1 MSKYGIL
8 SRNRSAYT
16 SRDKLEG
23 IFEKPQPQ
31 YWNQGVGRI
40 RAIPRVLDE
49 NIFGLTFD
57 NTFN

>member
-1 MSKYGIL
+1 MAKFGIL
-8 SRNRSAYT
+8 SRNRSTYT
-16 SRDKLEG
+16 TKEKTKGLLG
-23 IFEKPQPQ
+23 KPQPQ
-31 YWNQGVGRI
+31 YWNQGIGRI